1 MNAPVAE
8 LAPAPPSVRRALG
21 RFDLICIG
29 LNAIVGSGVFALPD
43 DLYREMGALSP
54 LAFLLCGLGLLPVA
68 LCYAEAGSR
77 VDRNGGPYVYASEAF
92 GRHVG
97 YGVGWMS
104 FVNSIFSFAAVAA
117 IAAETLGELVP
128 ALAAPARGVAACIVV
143 LFTAL
148 NYYGAKPGA
157 RAVELFTIGKF
168 AVLLVLVAVLL
179 PQLSVERIESAPASF
194 GYDGL
199 KAAIFAALFAAQG
212 FEVVPITAGETHA
225 PQRHVP
231 IAVVSSLLAASAL
244 YVVVQ
249 IVLIGT
255 YADLGRDSN
264 TALVDAARAYGPALG
279 LTVLIGALVSTLGF
293 VSGSALGTPRYLH
306 AAAVDGH
313 LPLGLAAAHPRFASP
328 HWAILVTGMLTV
340 AVVLILDYR
349 DLIGI
354 SNVAVAVQ
362 YLATSLAVPAL
373 RRRSERAPVHLRG
386 GWLVPLA
393 GAAVSLWIFTAASLL
408 ELQWAACSLAV
419 GVALTLVSRRWA
431 SARGN

>member
-1 MNAPVAE
+1 MNAPAVA
-8 LAPAPPSVRRALG
+8 LPPAPSVRRSLG
-21 RFDLICIG
+21 RFDLVCIG

-54 LAFLLCGLGLLPVA
+54 LAFLLVALGLLPVA

-77 VDRNGGPYVYASEAF
+77 VDRNGGPYVYASQAF

-117 IAAETLGELVP
+117 IAAATLGELVP
-128 ALAAPARGVAACIVV
+128 LLASPTRIVAAAIVV
-143 LFTAL
+143 IFAAL

-157 RAVELFTIGKF
+157 RAVDLFTIGKF
-168 AVLLVLVAVLL
+168 AVLLLMVAVLL
-179 PQLSVERIESAPASF
+179 PQMSLERADVSRTF
-194 GYDGL
+194 GYAEV
-199 KAAIFAALFAAQG
+199 KTAIFVALFAAQG

-231 IAVVSSLLAASAL
+231 VAVVGSLLAASTL

-249 IVLIGT
+249 
-255 YADLGRDSN
+255 
-264 TALVDAARAYGPALG
+264 
-279 LTVLIGALVSTLGF
+279 TVLIGAYGDLGKVSDTPLVDVARAYSTPLGWTVVIGALISTLGF
-293 VSGSALGTPRYLH
+293 VSGSALGTPRFLH
-306 AAAVDGH
+306 ATAEDGH
-313 LPLGLAAAHPRFASP
+313 LPGRLAAVHPRFASP
-328 HWAILVTGMLTV
+328 HWAVVVTAVVTV
-340 AVVLILDYR
+340 ALVLVLDYR

-373 RRRSERAPVHLRG
+373 RRSGGRAPLHLVG
-386 GWLVPLA
+386 GWLLPLA
-393 GAAVSLWIFTAASLL
+393 GAAVSVWIFTAASSV
-408 ELQWAACSLAV
+408 ELVWAASSLAV
-419 GVALTLVSRRWA
+419 GIALTLLSR
-431 SARGN
+431 SFAR